1 MQVEVNMNVDELIKC
16 ALAEDI
22 GSGDIT
28 TDAILP
34 RDEACSAVII
44 CRDEGII
51 SGIDVARKVFC
62 ALDGKVAFKPLVKD
76 GDEVSR
82 NQEIAR
88 LDGSAKAILKGER
101 VALNFLQKMSGI
113 ATYTSLFV
121 KKCGK
126 VTLIDTRKTDP
137 CMRELEKYAVT
148 SGGGKNHRFGLYDMV
163 LVKDNHIKVA
173 GSVAEALRRAKHAG
187 GAKVE
192 VEAESLEEVNEAM
205 SLGCDII
212 MLDNMSV
219 DDIRKS
225 VELIG
230 GRAKIEVSGGITL
243 GNVREVARSGV
254 DFISVGVIT
263 HSSGWLDM
271 SLKIL

>member
-1 MQVEVNMNVDELIKC
+1 MNVDELIKC
-16 ALAEDI
+16 ALEEDI
-22 GSGDIT
+22 GTGDIT

-34 RDEACSAVII
+34 RDETCRAVII

-76 GDEVSR
+76 GEKASR

-88 LDGSAKAILKGER
+88 LDGSAKAILNGER

-113 ATYTSLFV
+113 ATYTALFV

-126 VTLIDTRKTDP
+126 ATLIDTRKTDP
-137 CMRELEKYAVT
+137 CMRGLEKYAVT
-148 SGGGKNHRFGLYDMV
+148 CGGGKNHRFGLYDMV
-163 LVKDNHIKVA
+163 LVKDNHIRAA

-187 GAKVE
+187 GTKVE
-192 VEAESLEEVNEAM
+192 VEVESLKEVNEAM
-205 SLGCDII
+205 PFGCDII

-243 GNVREVARSGV
+243 ENVREAARNGV

>member
-1 MQVEVNMNVDELIKC
+1 MNVDELIKC
-16 ALAEDI
+16 ALEEDI

-28 TDAILP
+28 TDAIFP
-34 RDEACSAVII
+34 SDKACSAAII

-62 ALDGKVAFKPLVKD
+62 ALDDKVAFKPLVKD
-76 GDEVSR
+76 GEEVSR

-88 LDGSAKAILKGER
+88 IDGSAKAILKGER
-101 VALNFLQKMSGI
+101 VALNLLQKMSGI

-148 SGGGKNHRFGLYDMV
+148 CGGGKNHRFGLYDMV
-163 LVKDNHIKVA
+163 LVKDNHIKAA

-187 GAKVE
+187 EAKVE
-192 VEAESLEEVNEAM
+192 VEVESLEEVNEAL

-219 DDIRKS
+219 GDIRKS
-225 VELIG
+225 VKMIG
-230 GRAKIEVSGGITL
+230 GRVKIEVSGGVTL
-243 GNVREVARSGV
+243 ENVREVARSGV